1 MSVIIAGAWTLF
13 RIAIVS
19 LVAWFGVEWVV
30 ANLPNDT
37 PEKVAMCIRE
47 AATILEISSGEE
59 LQEIVFKCEKVHGL
73 NK

>member
-1 MSVIIAGAWTLF
+1 MSVVIAGAWTLF

-19 LVAWFGVEWVV
+19 LVAWFGVEWVIS
-30 ANLPNDT
+30 NLPDDT

-47 AATILEISSGEE
+47 TASILKINSGEE
-59 LQEIVFKCEKVHGL
+59 LQELVFKCEKVHGL